1 MKLKETLIAYNPGTA
16 EIAVGPLLYEG
27 DADWTLPYRYTM
39 GAAFTEVR
47 GLTGMEAKQRVMSEF
62 IGAVVRDRVDLDAA
76 HKAFWQIEE
85 YRNAVPHDTPAPA
98 EQNKTET

>member
-1 MKLKETLIAYNPGTA
+1 MKIKDTIIAYNPGTA
-16 EIAVGPLLYEG
+16 EIAVGPLLNEG
-27 DADWTLPYRYTM
+27 DADWTLPYRYTI

-47 GLTGMEAKQRVMSEF
+47 EFTGIKARHRIMSDF

-76 HKAFWQIEE
+76 HRAFWQIEE
-85 YRNAVPHDTPAPA
+85 YRTAIPHDTPAPK